1 MKSILLTTTAI
12 VAFAGAAAADG
23 HISIGWSG
31 TATAGVAREGGSD
44 ATAGDA
50 DAFVAGLLESYEGT
64 QTPMTETS
72 VLNGLLLVVNN
83 FSGEAPVTS
92 ASDADDIEAAIVGA
106 RSEIEALVD
115 LLVAANSI
123 TLFSD
128 ANLAAAAAQA
138 GAHLAAIDA
147 LIGTDA
153 VATKEFDTYAEI
165 NATVSGSVATDNGLT
180 LTAAMSVDA
189 GMGYDFADDDGF
201 DSKKTNGVGFDH
213 VSLDAGTFGT
223 LKFAPDDIAHLVD
236 DDDDAAVDV
245 LYTNDFGI
253 AKFSFA
259 LDIDT
264 DSDVEARAGGFA
276 IVDIAVDDV
285 TTAAVDERDVAI
297 AAVEADGGTVLSLP
311 NPDVDV
317 GGGSY
322 SETVYSTFAGPA
334 FTANTVRYAPVAA
347 DVQWSAKVEAPVGDI
362 ATVYAA
368 FDEEGGY
375 DIGATTT
382 VAGLTVKAKVKSEA
396 LAVAQDKD
404 AEFDVSG
411 SYTVS
416 GLTVGAGWNS
426 IEDGDQWRISG
437 AYTMGAISVAASTDE
452 GEDWEVTGSYDLGS
466 GASLVGGVNYTEDA
480 YVGVSFK
487 F

>member
-44 ATAGDA
+44 AVVGDPAGVIISLLEALDDADVAATDARIAGIAAVATAIVEELATVYGDA
-50 DAFVAGLLESYEGT
+50 LSD
-64 QTPMTETS
+64 
-72 VLNGLLLVVNN
+72 
-83 FSGEAPVTS
+83 
-92 ASDADDIEAAIVGA
+92 DADD
-106 RSEIEALVD
+106 D
-115 LLVAANSI
+115 VAFAE
-123 TLFSD
+123 D
-128 ANLAAAAAQA
+128 LAAARTNVEKLRSESQAVLGLTNAQA
-138 GAHLAAIDA
+138 ANLNAVLDAH
-147 LIGTDA
+147 
-153 VATKEFDTYAEI
+153 VATGAALFGTTEVETGDFDTYAEV
-165 NATVSGSVATDNGLT
+165 NATVTGSVATDNGLT
-180 LTAAMSVDA
+180 LSASMSVDA
-189 GMGYDFADDDGF
+189 GRGYDFADDDGF
-201 DSKKTNGVGFDH
+201 DSPRTNGVGFDN
-213 VSLDAGTFGT
+213 VTLDAGAFGT

-236 DDDDAAVDV
+236 GDDDGSVDV

-264 DSDVEARAGGFA
+264 DFDDEASAQSWELVALDNTVAGF
-276 IVDIAVDDV
+276 DPLDDAPAGALGDPFDDAYFG
-285 TTAAVDERDVAI
+285 TDGTDTYYLTYAAAVD
-297 AAVEADGGTVLSLP
+297 
-311 NPDVDV
+311 
-317 GGGSY
+317 
-322 SETVYSTFAGPA
+322 
-334 FTANTVRYAPVAA
+334 A
-347 DVQWSAKVEAPVGDI
+347 DVQWSAKVEAPVADI

-396 LAVAQDKD
+396 LAVAQEKD

>member
-44 ATAGDA
+44 AVDGAAVATITALLDA
-50 DAFVAGLLESYEGT
+50 YTTSTTAPTTADVDFAATAILTTLGTASGVAYDDT
-64 QTPMTETS
+64 TPA
-72 VLNGLLLVVNN
+72 L
-83 FSGEAPVTS
+83 A
-92 ASDADDIEAAIVGA
+92 ASTAAAIFTKINADLKAERIQADGA
-106 RSEIEALVD
+106 LAGGILTAAQHKAVVAD
-115 LLVAANSI
+115 L
-123 TLFSD
+123 D
-128 ANLAAAAAQA
+128 AAAATMAVL
-138 GAHLAAIDA
+138 G
-147 LIGTDA
+147 GTDA
-153 VATKEFDTYAEI
+153 VETGDFDMYAEV
-165 NATVSGSVATDNGLT
+165 NATVTGSVATDNGLT
-180 LTAAMSVDA
+180 LSASMSVDA
-189 GMGYDFADDDGF
+189 GRGYDFADDDGF
-201 DSKKTNGVGFDH
+201 DSARTNGVGFDN
-213 VSLDAGTFGT
+213 VTLDAGTFGT

-236 DDDDAAVDV
+236 GDDDGSADV
-245 LYTNDFGI
+245 IYTNDFGV

-264 DSDVEARAGGFA
+264 DSDDEASATTWAFSDDATSADAIKFYDRVQNESFA
-276 IVDIAVDDV
+276 
-285 TTAAVDERDVAI
+285 AA
-297 AAVEADGGTVLSLP
+297 T
-311 NPDVDV
+311 DVDGDNDTDV
-317 GGGSY
+317 LTY
-322 SETVYSTFAGPA
+322 TAGNP
-334 FTANTVRYAPVAA
+334 A

-375 DIGATTT
+375 DVGGSTTI
-382 VAGLTVKAKVKSEA
+382 AGLTVKAKVKSEA

>member
-31 TATAGVAREGGSD
+31 TATAGVARDGGE
-44 ATAGDA
+44 AGITAGGVDTFA
-50 DAFVAGLLESYEGT
+50 DLLTAYESVA
-64 QTPMTETS
+64 
-72 VLNGLLLVVNN
+72 
-83 FSGEAPVTS
+83 
-92 ASDADDIEAAIVGA
+92 DADDVADAV
-106 RSEIEALVD
+106 VD
-115 LLVAANSI
+115 LLG
-123 TLFSD
+123 D
-128 ANLAAAAAQA
+128 
-138 GAHLAAIDA
+138 GA
-147 LIGTDA
+147 IGTDNYTIDDADDVAAA
-153 VATKEFDTYAEI
+153 VRADLALEQKIADEAFADGSITAAEYATANTGIANAAATMDQIFGTADDEVTDFDTYAEI
-165 NATVSGSVATDNGLT
+165 NATVTGSVASDNGLT

-189 GMGYDFADDDGF
+189 GTGYDFADDDGF
-201 DSKKTNGVGFDH
+201 DSAKSNGVGFDH
-213 VSLDAGTFGT
+213 VTLDAGAFGT

-236 DDDDAAVDV
+236 GDDDGSVDV
-245 LYTNDFGI
+245 LYTNDFGV

-264 DSDVEARAGGFA
+264 DSDDEANAASWAFVSAADFDDEADAAAAGA
-276 IVDIAVDDV
+276 LISLNQNDIASYS
-285 TTAAVDERDVAI
+285 
-297 AAVEADGGTVLSLP
+297 VLQS
-311 NPDVDV
+311 DV
-317 GGGSY
+317 GGADGNEY
-322 SETVYSTFAGPA
+322 LTY
-334 FTANTVRYAPVAA
+334 TAANAA

-375 DIGATTT
+375 DVGASTTI
-382 VAGLTVKAKVKSEA
+382 AGLTVKAKVKSEA
-396 LAVAQDKD
+396 LAVAQDAD

>member
-44 ATAGDA
+44 ATAGGGIALLQSLIA
-50 DAFVAGLLESYEGT
+50 DFDGDVI
-64 QTPMTETS
+64 
-72 VLNGLLLVVNN
+72 
-83 FSGEAPVTS
+83 
-92 ASDADDIEAAIVGA
+92 SDADLEAAVGTYLTGLTSA
-106 RSEIEALVD
+106 TSLDDAGDALRSDIADDNAALAQRLEAGTISP
-115 LLVAANSI
+115 A
-123 TLFSD
+123 FY
-128 ANLAAAAAQA
+128 AAAVAKANVLSA
-138 GAHLAAIDA
+138 TVDAIFGAD
-147 LIGTDA
+147 DA
-153 VATKEFDTYAEI
+153 VETGEFDTYAEI
-165 NATVSGSVATDNGLT
+165 NATVTGSVATDNGLT
-180 LTAAMSVDA
+180 LSASMSVDA
-189 GMGYDFADDDGF
+189 GTGYDFADDDGF
-201 DSKKTNGVGFDH
+201 DGAKTNGVGFDH
-213 VSLDAGTFGT
+213 VTLDAGTFGT

-236 DDDDAAVDV
+236 DDDDASVDV
-245 LYTNDFGI
+245 LYTNDFGV
-253 AKFSFA
+253 AKVSFA

-264 DSDVEARAGGFA
+264 DSDVEAN
-276 IVDIAVDDV
+276 
-285 TTAAVDERDVAI
+285 AASWAF
-297 AAVEADGGTVLSLP
+297 ADGADGVPANAVAFYNTFTTTDFVALAL
-311 NPDVDV
+311 NV
-317 GGGSY
+317 GGDPTPDY
-322 SETVYSTFAGPA
+322 LTYTPA
-334 FTANTVRYAPVAA
+334 NAA

-382 VAGLTVKAKVKSEA
+382 IAGLTVKAKVKSEA
-396 LAVAQDKD
+396 LAVAQDAD

-411 SYTVS
+411 SYTMS

-426 IEDGDQWRISG
+426 VEDGDQWRISG

>member
-1 MKSILLTTTAI
+1 MWCSNEKDTDFVQWILLTTTAI

-31 TATAGVAREGGSD
+31 TATAGVAREGAVD
-44 ATAGDA
+44 AVDGVETIAGVLGTTADALNALTTNATDAADLTIFGDIVDQITTAGIFA
-50 DAFVAGLLESYEGT
+50 
-64 QTPMTETS
+64 
-72 VLNGLLLVVNN
+72 NGVDTAAN
-83 FSGEAPVTS
+83 
-92 ASDADDIEAAIVGA
+92 EAAYNATVDAATG
-106 RSEIEALVD
+106 SEAVD
-115 LLVAANSI
+115 
-123 TLFSD
+123 
-128 ANLAAAAAQA
+128 A
-138 GAHLAAIDA
+138 GD
-147 LIGTDA
+147 
-153 VATKEFDTYAEI
+153 FDTYAEV
-165 NATVSGSVATDNGLT
+165 NATVTGSVATDNGLT

-189 GMGYDFADDDGF
+189 GTGYDFADDDGF
-201 DSKKTNGVGFDH
+201 DAARTNGVGFDH
-213 VSLDAGTFGT
+213 VSLDAGAFGT

-236 DDDDAAVDV
+236 GDDDGSVDV
-245 LYTNDFGI
+245 LYTNDVGV

-264 DSDVEARAGGFA
+264 DSDDEAARQAWP
-276 IVDIAVDDV
+276 VV
-285 TTAAVDERDVAI
+285 TTEPAAGSDVPFLAVSVDG
-297 AAVEADGGTVLSLP
+297 AA
-311 NPDVDV
+311 
-317 GGGSY
+317 
-322 SETVYSTFAGPA
+322 PA
-334 FTANTVRYAPVAA
+334 YLTYVAPVTA
-347 DVQWSAKVEAPVGDI
+347 DVQWSAKVEAPVADI

-375 DIGATTT
+375 DIGATAT
-382 VAGLTVKAKVKSEA
+382 VAGLTVKAKAKSEA
-396 LAVAQDKD
+396 LAVAEGDD
-404 AEFDVSG
+404 TEFDIHG

>member
-31 TATAGVAREGGSD
+31 TATAGVAREGGSAATTGGGVALVEALIAGYTGDD
-44 ATAGDA
+44 ATTGEVD
-50 DAFVAGLLESYEGT
+50 
-64 QTPMTETS
+64 S
-72 VLNGLLLVVNN
+72 VL
-83 FSGEAPVTS
+83 EAIEGAQST
-92 ASDADDIEAAIVGA
+92 ADEDDLEGAVAAI
-106 RSEIEALVD
+106 R
-115 LLVAANSI
+115 
-123 TLFSD
+123 T
-128 ANLAAAAAQA
+128 NLAAERIEADGPLASATLTAAEHKTVVADLDA
-138 GAHLAAIDA
+138 ASATLDAIFGTLA
-147 LIGTDA
+147 TD
-153 VATKEFDTYAEI
+153 TGDFDTYAEV
-165 NATVSGSVATDNGLT
+165 NATVTGSVATDNGLT
-180 LTAAMSVDA
+180 LSASMSVDA
-189 GMGYDFADDDGF
+189 GTGYDFADDDGF
-201 DSKKTNGVGFDH
+201 DSARTNGVGFDN
-213 VSLDAGTFGT
+213 VTLDAGTFGT

-236 DDDDAAVDV
+236 GDDDGSVDV
-245 LYTNDFGI
+245 LYTNDFGV

-264 DSDVEARAGGFA
+264 DTDVEASAASWAFEEADEATVANAGA
-276 IVDIAVDDV
+276 IVSYADV
-285 TTAAVDERDVAI
+285 SAPLSGPLEATLGGDTAQLI
-297 AAVEADGGTVLSLP
+297 
-311 NPDVDV
+311 
-317 GGGSY
+317 
-322 SETVYSTFAGPA
+322 
-334 FTANTVRYAPVAA
+334 YAPANAA
-347 DVQWSAKVEAPVGDI
+347 DVQWSAKVEAPIGDI

-375 DIGATTT
+375 DVGASTT

-396 LAVAQDKD
+396 LAVAQEKD

-466 GASLVGGVNYTEDA
+466 GASSVGGVNYTEDA

>member
-44 ATAGDA
+44 ATAGGGIALLQSLIA
-50 DAFVAGLLESYEGT
+50 DFDGDDI
-64 QTPMTETS
+64 
-72 VLNGLLLVVNN
+72 
-83 FSGEAPVTS
+83 
-92 ASDADDIEAAIVGA
+92 SDADLEAAVGTYLTGFTSA
-106 RSEIEALVD
+106 TSLD
-115 LLVAANSI
+115 
-123 TLFSD
+123 D
-128 ANLAAAAAQA
+128 A
-138 GAHLAAIDA
+138 GDA
-147 LIGTDA
+147 LRSDIADDNADLAQKLEAGTISPAFYADA
-153 VATKEFDTYAEI
+153 VAKANVLSATVDAIFGADDAVETGEFDTYAEI
-165 NATVSGSVATDNGLT
+165 NATVTGSVATDNGLT
-180 LTAAMSVDA
+180 LSASMSVDA
-189 GMGYDFADDDGF
+189 GTGYDFADDDGF
-201 DSKKTNGVGFDH
+201 DGAKTNGVGFDH
-213 VSLDAGTFGT
+213 VTLDAGTFGT

-236 DDDDAAVDV
+236 DDDDASVDV
-245 LYTNDFGI
+245 LYTNDFGV
-253 AKFSFA
+253 AKVSFA

-264 DSDVEARAGGFA
+264 DSDDEANAASWAFSDGSLA
-276 IVDIAVDDV
+276 EPTNAVAFYNTFSGPDF
-285 TTAAVDERDVAI
+285 VAL
-297 AAVEADGGTVLSLP
+297 AL
-311 NPDVDV
+311 DVD
-317 GGGSY
+317 GD
-322 SETVYSTFAGPA
+322 STPDYLTYTPA
-334 FTANTVRYAPVAA
+334 NAA

-396 LAVAQDKD
+396 LAVAQEKD